1 MPEKSETGSLL
12 EAILAVQ
19 AEVGPIAKDAINPA
33 FKSKY
38 TTLATIVE
46 TVGPILNKH
55 GLVWMT
61 FPSSDEEGR
70 PCLDYVLVHS
80 QTGVERGGTMPLL
93 LTKQD
98 PQGLGSALTY
108 ARRYSL
114 CAVLNLV
121 ADDDDDGNT
130 ASQKQSAGDLARAKS
145 RMGDEEKALLAEAQQ
160 LYATWTGE
168 GKITEAQ
175 FKAYQDSTGY
185 TAEGLQRLVNW
196 LKERA

>member
-38 TTLATIVE
+38 TTLGTIVE

-61 FPSSDEEGR
+61 FPESDKGGDLGR
-70 PCLDYVLVHS
+70 PTLRYTLQHVASGESV
-80 QTGVERGGTMPLL
+80 QGIMPLL

-98 PQGLGSALTY
+98 P
-108 ARRYSL
+108 
-114 CAVLNLV
+114 
-121 ADDDDDGNT
+121 
-130 ASQKQSAGDLARAKS
+130 
-145 RMGDEEKALLAEAQQ
+145 
-160 LYATWTGE
+160 
-168 GKITEAQ
+168 
-175 FKAYQDSTGY
+175 
-185 TAEGLQRLVNW
+185 
-196 LKERA
+196 